1 MPTPQ
6 EILQYLAQLT
16 DGQRT
21 LILEM
26 SQYLKIPIERQI
38 LDGSDIAVPSFIE
51 TFENRLLLHHATNDD
66 KLKKKAFE
74 FAFKRASQAAGKVAN
89 IVSSQTNPGADVIV
103 DGVHFSCKTEGS
115 SGIHPTRLTISKLME
130 ARWIRECR
138 TSKDFARS
146 VSGRVAHHL
155 QQYERIISL
164 RGISQPVT
172 NSVFYELLEIPLDVL
187 RACGSLMPRDF
198 LPRTKSGGSAAWVS
212 IRGKRVFR
220 LILDGSVE
228 KVTITNLNRDQ
239 CICHAEWTVPLPI
252 MMQEEGESGDCDG

>member
-1 MPTPQ
+1 MPTP
-6 EILQYLAQLT
+6 EEMLQSLAQLT

-26 SQYLKIPIERQI
+26 SQYLRIPVERQI
-38 LDGSDIAVPSFIE
+38 LNGSDITVPAFVE
-51 TFENRLLLHHATNDD
+51 NFENRLLLHHATNDD

-74 FAFKRASQAAGKVAN
+74 FAFKRASQAAGRVAT

-138 TSKDFARS
+138 TPKDFAKA
-146 VSGRVAHHL
+146 VTGRVAHHL
-155 QQYERIISL
+155 QQYQRIISL
-164 RGISQPVT
+164 RGFDQPVT

-187 RACGSLMPRDF
+187 RACGGLTPRDF
-198 LPRTKSGGSAAWVS
+198 SPRTGSGGSSAWVS
-212 IRGKRVFR
+212 IRGERVFR

-228 KVTITNLNRDQ
+228 KVTITNLSRDH
-239 CICHAEWTVPLPI
+239 CVCHAGWTVPLPFT
-252 MMQEEGESGDCDG
+252 MQEEGESGDSDE